1 MGAHVFFLRVSTMKQ
16 SIESQFDEMLAFA
29 KSKHS
34 INDEDIIKIE
44 YKESG
49 RKLSEEERAGITHF
63 KKLCEEGTDISFC
76 YISELSRIARKANI
90 ILNFTEY
97 LYEHGIQ
104 LICKNPSFE
113 LLDSKKQKTPTA
125 LLTLGVFSALAEQEL
140 IEKTY
145 RFARG
150 KERKAK
156 EGKWSGGAIPY
167 GYRIDESQDNLIVE
181 NPEESSIIREI
192 YNLYEQGLSQ
202 ARIAVE
208 FQSRGNKRI
217 TISLVHQLLT
227 NVLLTGVPHKS
238 KGASYQRQYPQII
251 STEQFERCR
260 KIAAENTTKSPITK
274 YVHYS
279 DGLIKCHLCG
289 KNFVSTGNRASYHCQ
304 DAHNLYKRYENQPTC
319 TNRISISGNVM
330 DSLLWHVAQICETLF
345 LTHEAKELREGYE
358 EKLRII
364 NEKIQG
370 VDKRLSDVNEKKD
383 RIVDSYL
390 ENIIDKSKRDE
401 KLEQVNNERK
411 GIERELFSYRE
422 EKSKIETLLAQVI
435 EREQNYATDELCDKY
450 DNIAKSI
457 ASISDDLTKRDIVHR
472 HIKKVTVTNT
482 TIFHKYFAAYPD
494 GKETKAKEIV
504 IETDIET
511 TPKIF
516 YYLPFCGR
524 SNGLLLEKNYHTRD
538 ESRAIHEYLNDSL
551 HLSTNVDDIME
562 NYEPYIPCDI
572 PIINR
577 IVRKSKLEQK
587 KRRAEDREN
596 CFKQMSDNGYISVKQ
611 MMDGS
616 GLSQNS
622 LLYAINIGKL
632 GEGIKKYSQWWVKE
646 DAFYDYLLAYYLP
659 QVMKECG
666 YISIKEM
673 MEISGYSFDKVRYSI
688 ISNKFE
694 SSIKRANKW
703 WVKEDEYRDYLEKK
717 R

>member
-1 MGAHVFFLRVSTMKQ
+1 MGSFVFFLRVSTQKQ
-16 SIESQFDEMLAFA
+16 SIESQYDEMLRFA
-29 KSKHS
+29 QTYYN
-34 INDEDIIKIE
+34 INESDVIRIE

-49 RKLSEEERAGITHF
+49 RTLSEEERAGIADF
-63 KKLCEEGTDISFC
+63 KKLYESGTEITACFV
-76 YISELSRIARKANI
+76 SELSRIARKANI
-90 ILNFTEY
+90 THNFTEY
-97 LYEHGIQ
+97 LHERGIQ
-104 LICKNPSFE
+104 LICKNPHFE
-113 LLDSKKQKTPTA
+113 LLDANKVKTATA
-125 LLTLGVFSALAEQEL
+125 SLTLGVFSALAEQEM
-140 IEKTY
+140 IEKRF

-156 EGKWSGGAIPY
+156 EGKWSGGAIPF
-167 GYRIDESQDNLIVE
+167 GYTVDASQDNLIIE
-181 NPEESSIIREI
+181 NPEEASVIREI
-192 YNLYEQGLSQ
+192 FNLYEQGLSQ

-217 TISLVHQLLT
+217 TISLVHQILT
-227 NVLLTGVPHKS
+227 NILLTGAPHKS

-260 KIAAENTTKSPITK
+260 QIASENTTKSPITK

-345 LTHEAKELREGYE
+345 LTHEARELREGYE
-358 EKLRII
+358 DKLRII
-364 NEKIQG
+364 HEKIQG
-370 VDKRLSDVNEKKD
+370 VDIRLADVNEKKD
-383 RIVDSYL
+383 RIVESYL
-390 ENIIDKSKRDE
+390 DNIISKSKRDE
-401 KLEQVNNERK
+401 KLEKVNNERK
-411 GIERELFSYRE
+411 VIEKELFSYKE

-435 EREQNYATDELCDKY
+435 ERERNYNADELCDTHDK
-450 DNIAKSI
+450 IAKSI
-457 ASISDDLTKRDIVHR
+457 ASISDDLTRRDIIHR

-494 GKETKAKEIV
+494 GKETKAKEII
-504 IETDIET
+504 IETDIES

-524 SNGLLLEKNYHTRD
+524 SNGLLLEKNYHTRE
-538 ESRAIHEYLNDSL
+538 ESRANLEYINDLL
-551 HLSTNVDDIME
+551 HLSTNVDNIMDH
-562 NYEPYIPCDI
+562 YEPYIPCDI

-587 KRRAEDREN
+587 RKRAEDREN
-596 CFKQMSDNGYISVKQ
+596 YFKRMSEEGYISVKE
-611 MMDGS
+611 MMEGS

-622 LLYAINIGKL
+622 LLYAINIGKF
-632 GEGIKKYSQWWVKE
+632 GNGIKKYSQWWVKE
-646 DAFYDYLLAYYLP
+646 EAFYDYLLTYHLP
-659 QVMKECG
+659 QLLQADG
-666 YISIKEM
+666 YITIKEM

-688 ISNKFE
+688 MSNKLE

-703 WVKEDEYRDYLEKK
+703 WVKEEEYRAYLQKK